1 MKSESK
7 QKFSLTGLLVVIG
20 GLVLLTAVL
29 VPIIPQVKLRADMR
43 MVSSHGKCI
52 YLAISGVGL
61 HENLGP
67 ANLWPKAQIDGGDN
81 RNIIE
86 AQDISE
92 MTFQNSTRY
101 FDVLLDGENRFE
113 PSKWAPYINSFD
125 YSKLVGAGVLGMT
138 GTGELKPENNM
149 WCIAGNITDDMD
161 EMVPVLVTRNVDC
174 SSFHIKTQANPDT
187 PLRWSQQYVTP
198 FGNRGFVIVR
208 KGGTVFCGT
217 VKYATTGVVYPVGDG
232 LPSVAGNT
240 NLASLV
246 YLTPDGIA
254 YPQ

>member
-43 MVSSHGKCI
+43 MVSSHGKHI

-67 ANLWPKAQIDGGDN
+67 VNLWPKARVDGEDS
-81 RNIIE
+81 RNVAE
-86 AQDISE
+86 EQDISE
-92 MTFQNSTRY
+92 MTFSNSTRY
-101 FDVLLDGENRFE
+101 FYVLFDGENRFE

-125 YSKLVGAGVLGMT
+125 YSKLAGAGVPEMT

-149 WCIAGNITDDMD
+149 WCVAGNLTDDMD
-161 EMVPVLVTRNVDC
+161 EMIPVLVTRNVDC

-187 PLRWSQQYVTP
+187 PLRWSQQYNTP

-208 KGGTVFCGT
+208 KGGSVFRGT
-217 VKYATTGVVYPVGDG
+217 ARHATTGAVYPNGAG
-232 LPSVAGNT
+232 TGNT